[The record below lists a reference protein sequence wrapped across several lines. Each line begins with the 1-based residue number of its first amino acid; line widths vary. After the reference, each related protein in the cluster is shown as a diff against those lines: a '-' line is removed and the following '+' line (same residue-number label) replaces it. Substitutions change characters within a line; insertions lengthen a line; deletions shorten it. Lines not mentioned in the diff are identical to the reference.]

1 MLACVKI
8 CSIIFFTNNIQMA
21 KKISNEI
28 ERETPLEDVAEP
40 PVTPDI
46 ISAVE
51 PVKERRQ
58 LTDEQREKQKANL
71 EKGRLALAAKRDAAI
86 QERAKMLHDAV
97 VDAPPKA
104 KKEEKKLKQIS

>member
-1 MLACVKI
+1 
-8 CSIIFFTNNIQMA
+8 MA

-51 PVKERRQ
+51 PVKKRRQ
-58 LTDEQREKQKANL
+58 LTDEQREKQ
-71 EKGRLALAAKRDAAI
+71 RLTW
-86 QERAKMLHDAV
+86 
-97 VDAPPKA
+97 
-104 KKEEKKLKQIS
+104 KKEDWLYKQNVMRPSRNELRCYTTLL